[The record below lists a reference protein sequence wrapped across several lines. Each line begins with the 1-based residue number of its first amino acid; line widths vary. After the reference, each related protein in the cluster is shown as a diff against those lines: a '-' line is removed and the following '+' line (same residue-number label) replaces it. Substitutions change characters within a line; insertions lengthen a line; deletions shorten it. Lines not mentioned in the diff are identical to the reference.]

1 MREVVTTGGLASQN
15 TNNVAVVRVL
25 YQLLELILN
34 LGNNI
39 NFTIFYQFIRQIDL
53 TSTGS
58 DLVVNTTE

>member
-1 MREVVTTGGLASQN
+1 MLEVITGSGLASQN
-15 TNNVAVVRVL
+15 TDNVTVVRVL

-58 DLVVNTTE
+58 NLVVNTTE

>member
-1 MREVVTTGGLASQN
+1 MLEVITGSGLASQN

-39 NFTIFYQFIRQIDL
+39 NFTIFDQFIRKINL
-53 TSTGS
+53 ASTGS